1 MHVTRPQLIF
11 FCCYAVK
18 RRFRGTRSVSKQFD
32 AQDLS
37 PQLAHARGMAL
48 VSVDHAFLSG
58 YQIVLETA
66 EGY

>member
-1 MHVTRPQLIF
+1 LSLRSEKKFSLEL
-11 FCCYAVK
+11 
-18 RRFRGTRSVSKQFD
+18 GTGDVSEQFD
-32 AQDLS
+32 VQDLS
-37 PQLAHARGMAL
+37 PQVAHARGMAL